1 VRFSAILLVIAA
13 ALAAI
18 FSPRILDIHYLLDK
32 STLFTGTGLVALAM
46 TLVIISGNIDLS
58 VGSNV
63 ALTGCVAA
71 KLLQAGYP
79 PIAVVLLGLLTGTF
93 LGALNGVMV
102 AGFRLPSFLV
112 TLGTMAAYRGAAQ
125 AMVGANSVKVP
136 EGFTGIQRQ
145 LLALVPAPVVV
156 FIVMAILTGLL
167 LHRTVFGRWVV
178 SIGTNESASRYAGV
192 PVERTKIVTFAL
204 AGLMAGL
211 AALMEISQ
219 LEVARFDLA
228 KGMELDAITMA
239 VVGGCAITGGKG
251 TIGGTVSALILVML
265 MKTAMGVA
273 NVKAEYQLTAIGV
286 LLLLAVL
293 VGRLDS
299 HQPAKPGKSPTKA
312 A

>member
-1 VRFSAILLVIAA
+1 
-13 ALAAI
+13 
-18 FSPRILDIHYLLDK
+18 
-32 STLFTGTGLVALAM
+32 M

-71 KLLQAGYP
+71 KLLQAGHP

-156 FIVMAILTGLL
+156 FLVIAVLEGLL
-167 LHRTVFGRWVV
+167 LRRTVFGRWVV

-293 VGRLDS
+293 MGKLDGKFGGRKTGT
-299 HQPAKPGKSPTKA
+299 ATKA
-312 A
+312 L